1 MTKREIIQEIIE
13 GVNYPNNTRVIDRC
27 IKSDKSWIECVYEY
41 YQHSNKTIE
50 DKLFCINIL
59 SK

>member
-1 MTKREIIQEIIE
+1 MTKREIIQKIIE
-13 GVNYPNNTRVIDRC
+13 GVNYPNNTSVIDSC
-27 IKSDKSWIECVYEY
+27 IKSNKSLIERVYEY
-41 YQHSNKTIE
+41 YQHSNKAKE